1 MPAPVFVE
9 PQRGINWREHWREQM
24 FEIGGCTKVE
34 KQEKIVIDKYY
45 SYVKIIHKAVLD
57 IYWVIVWLKVC
68 QNSIFEQISIV
79 GDNRV
84 I

>member
-1 MPAPVFVE
+1 M
-9 PQRGINWREHWREQM
+9 
-24 FEIGGCTKVE
+24 T
-34 KQEKIVIDKYY
+34 DKYY

>member
-1 MPAPVFVE
+1 M
-9 PQRGINWREHWREQM
+9 
-24 FEIGGCTKVE
+24 T
-34 KQEKIVIDKYY
+34 DKYY

-57 IYWVIVWLKVC
+57 IYWVIVWLNDCHLTVF
-68 QNSIFEQISIV
+68 FEQISIV